1 MERAIG
7 HLRGNDVRVPIA
19 AAVGE
24 VVDDESSLGGGAVSA
39 LDASVVMLGLDATV
53 S

>member
-7 HLRGNDVRVPIA
+7 RLRGNDVRVPVA
-19 AAVGE
+19 TAVGE
-24 VVDDESSLGGGAVSA
+24 IVDDESSLGGRAVSA
-39 LDASVVMLGLDATV
+39 LDAGVVVFGLDATV

>member
-1 MERAIG
+1 MERTIG
-7 HLRGNDVRVPIA
+7 RLRGNDVRVPVA

-24 VVDDESSLGGGAVSA
+24 VVDDESSLGGGAISA
-39 LDASVVMLGLDATV
+39 LDAGVVVFSLDATV